1 MQKKILRWAAEN
13 NKQIHGN
20 GYIILGP
27 PGIGKTTF
35 VGQYPHQWVDAD
47 EIFPALELHTEEW
60 HSVEHSEQEQKEHY
74 LACDR
79 ALSEMRGAGLWV
91 MCSLFWEFKADA
103 VVLIGVST
111 HKSYVKERCDLCWSN
126 VEQIRIILEEI
137 ARAKK
142 IPIYKTIE
150 DAAGQAITSVKQFV
164 KKYK

>member
-1 MQKKILRWAAEN
+1 MQERILEWVAEN
-13 NKQIHGN
+13 NKQIHDN

-47 EIFPALELHTEEW
+47 EIMPAIGIHTEEW

-79 ALSEMRGAGLWV
+79 ALGEMRAMGLWV
-91 MCSLFWEFKADA
+91 IGSLFWEFKADA
-103 VVLIGVST
+103 VVLIDVST
-111 HKSYVKERCDLCWSN
+111 HKSYVNERRDLCWSQ
-126 VEQIRIILEEI
+126 VEKISSILNEI
-137 ARAKK
+137 ALSKK

-150 DAAGQAITSVKQFV
+150 DVSGDRLLQV
-164 KKYK
+164 